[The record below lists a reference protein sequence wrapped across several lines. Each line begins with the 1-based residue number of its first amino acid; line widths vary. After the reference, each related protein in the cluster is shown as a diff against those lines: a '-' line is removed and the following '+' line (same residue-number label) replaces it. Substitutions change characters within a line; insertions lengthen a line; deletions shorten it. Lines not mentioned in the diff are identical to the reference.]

1 MNKLLLSWCDNRRS
15 WRLNPRGKDHNHFH
29 KLYTDWAK
37 SEDSKNSISSY
48 LVINIC
54 YCIHEY
60 RRMGLV
66 PEGYQFTIPDI
77 ESLLR
82 TVMVPL
88 TPIFLFLTQQN
99 ISPENISFQYS
110 RLTNKPFP
118 NENDQT
124 FLNRINN
131 QENHRFTMSWNDNS
145 REFGIISLA
154 DFAATSIAFL
164 MDE

>member
-1 MNKLLLSWCDNRRS
+1 
-15 WRLNPRGKDHNHFH
+15 
-29 KLYTDWAK
+29 
-37 SEDSKNSISSY
+37 
-48 LVINIC
+48 
-54 YCIHEY
+54 
-60 RRMGLV
+60 MGLV

-110 RLTNKPFP
+110 RLTNKPIP